1 MTAGPHEGI
10 GTHEVRPG
18 GHLGRLER
26 AVRADPRAG
35 RDGRFGNGSDGVIPD
50 GIRRSG
56 VLALISDTDSPDIVL
71 TRRNAHL
78 RHHAGQVS
86 LPGGRAEPQDAD
98 IVATALREAHEE
110 VGLPPAVVR
119 VIGTLPATL
128 VAVSSSSVT
137 TVVASW
143 DGVTPLGVVD
153 PGEVAGVRRVAMSDL
168 ADPANRAQA
177 RHPSGFRGP
186 AFLLEDL
193 FVWGFTAQLLSEIL
207 DRGGWSQPWDRRRV
221 VEIPTDYLGRTLT
234 S

>member
-1 MTAGPHEGI
+1 M
-10 GTHEVRPG
+10 
-18 GHLGRLER
+18 
-26 AVRADPRAG
+26 
-35 RDGRFGNGSDGVIPD
+35 
-50 GIRRSG
+50 
-56 VLALISDTDSPDIVL
+56 LALISDTDSPDIVL